1 MPHGQ
6 LSMIMQCK
14 RYLINLTTLAWNL
27 RGGTQPV
34 IGIQCPVG
42 ILSAALRSASDASH
56 LMTVLRPSSL
66 GVV

>member
-1 MPHGQ
+1 MKKSKYFIGMKCYNDTRKKNKQIIRQYIPLMPHGH

-34 IGIQCPVG
+34 IGIQ
-42 ILSAALRSASDASH
+42 
-56 LMTVLRPSSL
+56 
-66 GVV
+66 